1 MLFLHKTSSLQN
13 KKMKYKEMKETEK
26 EEGMSFMIQEK
37 KKEEEWVAEKE
48 ISAKRISER
57 RMKIMMLNK
66 RKETASSSSLC

>member
-37 KKEEEWVAEKE
+37 KKEEE
-48 ISAKRISER
+48 
-57 RMKIMMLNK
+57 
-66 RKETASSSSLC
+66 